1 MENANCPECGHV
13 GAEKTICPNCGYA
26 ASNGPVPKPPGHR
39 EKPVPPPE
47 VANWVIEPIP
57 PELIEEFRRTFNE
70 EEVLAALREYEETG
84 GKGME
89 LKDFIHELEAGTPP
103 Q

>member
-1 MENANCPECGHV
+1 VENVNCPKCGQK
-13 GAEKTICPNCGYA
+13 GAEEANCPNCGYA
-26 ASNGPVPKPPGHR
+26 ASNGAGPMTPVRR

-84 GKGME
+84 GYQLE
-89 LKDFIHELEAGTPP
+89 DFIGEIEEIVKRRD
-103 Q
+103 